1 MMAGWPGGRV
11 AWWLGIVIGLMV
23 MRPLTAAGRSETVAA
38 VSGPVPAVQVE
49 ASLVSDTA
57 RMLDETVF
65 PGLTKKISLDLR
77 GMDLME
83 VLKFLATEGQLNL
96 VSSPDVQG
104 RVNLLLTDV
113 SVRDV
118 LELIVVSNALALER
132 RANILYIMPEAAY
145 EQLYGRRYID
155 RRQSLVLQLQYAN
168 PGQVGALLGNIKSP
182 LGRIVIDEPTATVA
196 LLDVPEVLTQMQEL
210 IGRVDVPSVQRQMP
224 TELRIFPLG
233 YAKAGEV
240 AAEVGSILTPEIGSV
255 RVDARSNALIVTDLP
270 VRMDKIAELITAF
283 DAKHRQVYLETS
295 ILQVTL
301 EDKFDAGIEWEWF
314 SESKKFPN
322 VNIVQSLPIASD
334 VSGPLKL
341 VLGTIGE
348 NDVTA
353 TIKALKTFGDT
364 EILSSPHI
372 AVLNNEEARIL
383 IGRREAFITT
393 TVTQAQSTA
402 TTAESVQFVD
412 VGVKLFV
419 TPAINEEGF
428 VTLKIRPEVSSV
440 VSTLTTTSGNKIPIV
455 ETSEAETT
463 VMVKDGRTLVIGGLI
478 KDETSKSD
486 KRVPFLGDVPIL
498 GAAFRNTSDRI
509 QKTELVI
516 LLTPR
521 VISGEETVAP
531 SSAAGGGRLSAAA
544 EASAR

>member
-1 MMAGWPGGRV
+1 MRLSSFKFRRLLWLLGALCWLAPAVAAAETKTVEVASAG
-11 AWWLGIVIGLMV
+11 
-23 MRPLTAAGRSETVAA
+23 PLPAGSMEAPMTSDTVA
-38 VSGPVPAVQVE
+38 
-49 ASLVSDTA
+49 L
-57 RMLDETVF
+57 LDESVF

-77 GMDLME
+77 GMDLLE
-83 VLKFLATEGQLNL
+83 VLKFIATEGQLNL

-118 LELIVVSNALALER
+118 LELIVVSNALAMER

-145 EQLYGRRYID
+145 AQLYGRHYID
-155 RRQSLVLQLQYAN
+155 RRQSLVLQLKYAN

-182 LGRIVIDEPTATVA
+182 LGRIVIDESTATVA
-196 LLDVPEVLTQMQEL
+196 LLDVPEALAQMQEL
-210 IGRVDVPSVQRQMP
+210 IERVDLPTVNRQVP
-224 TELRIFPLG
+224 TILRVFSLA
-233 YAKAGEV
+233 YAKAEQVSPEV
-240 AAEVGSILTPEIGSV
+240 SPLLTPDIGSV
-255 RVDARSNALIVTDLP
+255 KVDARSNALIVTDLP
-270 VRMDKIAELITAF
+270 ARMDKIAELIAAF
-283 DAKHRQVYLETS
+283 DARHRQVYLETS

-301 EDKFDAGIEWEWF
+301 TDNFDAGIEWEWS
-314 SESKKFPN
+314 SESKHFPN
-322 VNIVQSLPIASD
+322 LNLVGSLPIASD

-341 VLGTIGE
+341 VLGTIGN

-353 TIKALKTFGDT
+353 TVKALKTFGDT
-364 EILSSPHI
+364 DILSSPHI

-419 TPAINEEGF
+419 TPVINAEGF

-440 VSTLTTTSGNKIPIV
+440 VNTLTTSTGNKIPIV
-455 ETSEAETT
+455 ETSEAETK
-463 VMVKDGRTLVIGGLI
+463 VMVKDGRTLVIGGLM
-478 KDETSKSD
+478 KDETVKSHS
-486 KRVPFLGDVPIL
+486 RVPVMSDIPIL
-498 GAAFRNTSDRI
+498 GMAFRNTSDRI

-516 LLTPR
+516 LLTPH
-521 VISGEETVAP
+521 VITGEEQARP
-531 SSAAGGGRLSAAA
+531 LIADAIRKEAAA
-544 EASAR
+544 PTGKGR